1 MSRVRRLLV
10 VAVLVAI
17 SACPAARETPARRP
31 DEVTAVVIPVL
42 FTAPFYIAQAEG
54 YFADE
59 NLDVEFVRLARNI
72 DAIPALA
79 QGEVS
84 VGAGQVTVA
93 VLNAIAAGADIRVVG
108 GTGHL
113 AADGCTFHGFIVRR
127 ELVTGGGAVDAEV
140 LRGRR
145 VELDIAL
152 PHAYWLD
159 RALQP
164 LGLEIA
170 DLEVVDL
177 PMTALVD
184 AFHAGTYDLTG
195 LDEPRLTRLLASGDA
210 VLWKATQQIVPDYPQ
225 SVLLFGPDLL
235 EERPDVGRR
244 FLSAYR
250 RAIRQYNQGKTPR
263 NLDILSTAMRLSR
276 NELAAMCWVAMDD
289 DARIRTA
296 GLGDYQRWALQRGLV
311 NRVVA
316 DDELVDRRFTAE
328 APGR

>member
-1 MSRVRRLLV
+1 L
-10 VAVLVAI
+10 VAVLLLPLA
-17 SACPAARETPARRP
+17 ACSAARETATHTP
-31 DEVTAVVIPVL
+31 DAVSAVVIPVL

-59 NLDVEFVRLARNI
+59 NLDVELVRLARNI

-93 VLNAIAAGADIRVVG
+93 MLNAMAAGADIRIVG

-113 AADGCTFHGFIVRR
+113 AAGGCTFHGFVVRR
-127 ELVTGGGAVDAEV
+127 ELVPDDGVVDTEA

-145 VELDIAL
+145 AEVDIAL
-152 PHAYWLD
+152 PHAFWLD

-170 DLEVVDL
+170 DLELVDV
-177 PMTALVD
+177 PMAALVD
-184 AFHAGTYDLTG
+184 AFLGDAYDLTG

-210 VLWKATQQIVPDYPQ
+210 VLWKATQEIAPDYPQ
-225 SVLLFGPDLL
+225 SVLFFGPDLL
-235 EERPDVGRR
+235 EERPEVGKR

-250 RAIRQYNQGKTPR
+250 RAIRQYNRGKTPR
-263 NLDILSTAMRLSR
+263 NLDILSAAMGLSR
-276 NELAAMCWVAMDD
+276 DELAAMCWVAMDD
-289 DARIRTA
+289 DARVRTA

-311 NRVVA
+311 ERVLP
-316 DDELVDRRFTAE
+316 DEELVDERFGMQASS
-328 APGR
+328 R